1 MATGIGRLSANKS
14 RTSLSCKPAV
24 TANTIWQIDFNEL
37 HLSMKIDEPKIEQI
51 QKLCK
56 SNKVKFLFAFGSVTR
71 DDFSES
77 SDIDLV
83 VDFDEKDPFKY
94 TDLYFN
100 LKSKLEEIL
109 KRQVDLLEER
119 AIKNRI
125 FRQQLDN
132 TKVKI
137 YGY

>member
-1 MATGIGRLSANKS
+1 
-14 RTSLSCKPAV
+14 
-24 TANTIWQIDFNEL
+24 
-37 HLSMKIDEPKIEQI
+37 MKIDVNTLEQI
-51 QKLCK
+51 KEICK
-56 SNKVKFLFAFGSVTR
+56 NYKVKSLFAFGSVTR
-71 DDFSES
+71 EDFNDS

-83 VDFDEKDPFKY
+83 VDFDENDPFTY

-125 FRQQLDN
+125 FRQELEN

-137 YGY
+137 YTDQACLQKARTQLSYELHKQLASLPT

>member
-1 MATGIGRLSANKS
+1 MIMAKITLYFSQ
-14 RTSLSCKPAV
+14 TDV
-24 TANTIWQIDFNEL
+24 TTNTFWTTHYDIL
-37 HLSMKIDEPKIEQI
+37 HLGVNIEEPKLYQI
-51 QKLCK
+51 QELCK
-56 SNKVKFLFAFGSVTR
+56 SNGVRSLFAFGSVTR
-71 DDFSES
+71 NDFNES

-83 VDFDEKDPFKY
+83 VDFEEKDPFKY

-119 AIKNRI
+119 SIKNSV
-125 FRQQLDN
+125 FRQQLES